1 VHTITVQPVKVKTI
15 APQES
20 AVTILIAEDDN
31 INFLLFQ
38 KMIQVKNYNI
48 IRAVNGL
55 EAVEISLNNPNIDL
69 VLMDIKMPVMN
80 GFEAMEKINAIRPD
94 LVVIAQTAY
103 ASLEDEERIMKAGFY
118 GYLTKP
124 INRENLYETIEKV
137 LENKT

>member
-1 VHTITVQPVKVKTI
+1 
-15 APQES
+15 
-20 AVTILIAEDDN
+20 
-31 INFLLFQ
+31 
-38 KMIQVKNYNI
+38 
-48 IRAVNGL
+48 
-55 EAVEISLNNPNIDL
+55 
-69 VLMDIKMPVMN
+69 MPVMN